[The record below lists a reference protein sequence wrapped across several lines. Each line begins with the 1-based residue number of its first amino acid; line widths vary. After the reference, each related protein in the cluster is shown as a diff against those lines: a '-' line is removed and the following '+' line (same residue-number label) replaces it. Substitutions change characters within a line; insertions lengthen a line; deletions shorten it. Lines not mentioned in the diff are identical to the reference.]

1 MKKTLVNW
9 LVFGLLVILSATSCK
24 TEYEKVRTSG
34 DVSSIYKKAYEY
46 YEEGRYIKAQGL
58 FELVI
63 PSYRGKKE
71 LEDIYFKYADTYFQ
85 DRQFLLSA
93 YYFKN
98 FSTTFP
104 NSSMREEAEF
114 MSAFSN
120 YQLSPNPKLEQTSTQ
135 KAIDDFQLFINT
147 FPESKRVADANQLID
162 ELRIKLEQKALIEAE
177 LYFDLRQYQASV
189 LSGENILKEYPET
202 KNGEYIRFLLV
213 KATFNLA
220 ENSVITKQQERYESV
235 KKYAEDFKKKYKK
248 SQYREEVTS
257 MQKKS
262 LRKIKSLEDERYQN
276 KSSRGKS

>member
-1 MKKTLVNW
+1 MKKALINW
-9 LVFGLLVILSATSCK
+9 LVFGVLIILSTTACK
-24 TEYEKVRTSG
+24 TEYERVRTSG
-34 DVSSIYKKAYEY
+34 DVATIFTKSYEY
-46 YEEGRYIKAQGL
+46 YNEGRYIKAQGL
-58 FELVI
+58 FELII
-63 PSYRGKKE
+63 PTYRGKKE

-104 NSSMREEAEF
+104 NSEMREEAEF

-147 FPESKRVADANQLID
+147 YPESKRVADANQLID
-162 ELRIKLEQKALIEAE
+162 ELRIKMEQKALNEAE

-202 KNGEYIRFLLV
+202 KNGEYIRYLLV
-213 KATFNLA
+213 KATYNLA